1 MARSEVIGYLIASA
15 ILVIGGAFFRTLI
28 LNWISGPAIVVGSVA
43 LSSRV
48 FGRFDAQTESE
59 NSREAV

>member
-1 MARSEVIGYLIASA
+1 MARSEVIGYLIASV

-28 LNWISGPAIVVGSVA
+28 LNWISGPAIVVSSVA

-48 FGRFDAQTESE
+48 FSRFDSRAESPSSHE
-59 NSREAV
+59 VV